1 MKKILTILALLGLS
15 GCVQVDKY
23 SEVVKSPA
31 PANLAGYWQSQGPQS
46 ELVSPQAIASLI
58 VTPEG
63 DTLDCRQWQRVIAL
77 PGKLMVRDGDWYN
90 VTVKREVYSAKV
102 NADTLEYAGMT
113 LKRVERP
120 TAECADWLDKH
131 PLQAVQ
137 AAATANSAAGGS
149 AGVASDGR
157 TPVEGALNPGVATQA
172 P

>member
-1 MKKILTILALLGLS
+1 MKKMLTILALLGLS

-31 PANLAGYWQSQGPQS
+31 PANLAGFWQSQGPQR
-46 ELVSPQAIASLI
+46 ELVSPEAIASLI

-77 PGKLMVRDGDWYN
+77 PGKLIVRDGDWYN
-90 VTVKREVYSAKV
+90 VTVKREVYSAKTQ
-102 NADTLEYAGMT
+102 ADTLEYAGMT

-137 AAATANSAAGGS
+137 AAATASSAAGGS
-149 AGVASDGR
+149 TGVAPDGR
-157 TPVEGALNPGVATQA
+157 TPVVAAKSPDVATQA

>member
-1 MKKILTILALLGLS
+1 MKKMFTILALLGLS
-15 GCVQVDKY
+15 GCVQVDNY

-31 PANLAGYWQSQGPQS
+31 PANLSGYWQTQGPQG

-77 PGKLMVRDGDWYN
+77 PGKLIVRDGDWYN
-90 VTVKREVYSAKV
+90 VTVKREVYSAEA
-102 NADTLEYAGMT
+102 NGDTLNYAGMT

-137 AAATANSAAGGS
+137 AAAMASSAAGGTP
-149 AGVASDGR
+149 GVAADGS
-157 TPVEGALNPGVATQA
+157 TPVVQPQSPGVATQA